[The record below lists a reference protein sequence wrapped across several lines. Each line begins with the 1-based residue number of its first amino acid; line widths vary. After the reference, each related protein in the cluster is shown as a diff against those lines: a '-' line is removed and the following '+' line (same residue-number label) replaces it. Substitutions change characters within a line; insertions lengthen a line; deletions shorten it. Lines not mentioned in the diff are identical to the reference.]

1 MIHTSR
7 LFRFGGDA
15 HNPVLTN
22 PELIELMHNPC
33 CGTENSGLVG
43 TGSINL
49 EFSVNSVF
57 VKPPFV
63 EHLEGELF
71 YLYLFVYLA
80 GTMHGSLAVPELA
93 ISYFHL

>member
-7 LFRFGGDA
+7 LYRFGVDA

-22 PELIELMHNPC
+22 PVLIELMHNPC
-33 CGTENSGLVG
+33 GGTDSSGLVG

-63 EHLEGELF
+63 EYPTVQEPVIYAQVKTPVF
-71 YLYLFVYLA
+71 FPDANYR
-80 GTMHGSLAVPELA
+80 
-93 ISYFHL
+93 

>member
-7 LFRFGGDA
+7 LYRFAVNA

-22 PELIELMHNPC
+22 PVLIELIHGIR
-33 CGTENSGLVG
+33 GTDSSGLVG

-57 VKPPFV
+57 VKPPFL
-63 EHLEGELF
+63 EHPS
-71 YLYLFVYLA
+71 V
-80 GTMHGSLAVPELA
+80 
-93 ISYFHL
+93 

>member
-1 MIHTSR
+1 MIHTLLR
-7 LFRFGGDA
+7 LYRFGVDA

-22 PELIELMHNPC
+22 PVLIELMHNPC
-33 CGTENSGLVG
+33 GGTDSSGLVG

-63 EHLEGELF
+63 EHPSEIPHE
-71 YLYLFVYLA
+71 
-80 GTMHGSLAVPELA
+80 
-93 ISYFHL
+93 

>member
-1 MIHTSR
+1 M
-7 LFRFGGDA
+7 DA

-22 PELIELMHNPC
+22 PLLIELMHNPC
-33 CGTENSGLVG
+33 DGTNSSGLVG

-63 EHLEGELF
+63 EYPSELLGAYNKSTTF
-71 YLYLFVYLA
+71 IKI
-80 GTMHGSLAVPELA
+80 TSLDNNM
-93 ISYFHL
+93 SYSIFI

>member
-7 LFRFGGDA
+7 LYRFGVDA
-15 HNPVLTN
+15 HKPVLTI
-22 PELIELMHNPC
+22 PLLIELMHNPC
-33 CGTENSGLVG
+33 GGTDSSGLVG

-63 EHLEGELF
+63 EHPSG
-71 YLYLFVYLA
+71 VSIA
-80 GTMHGSLAVPELA
+80 TNIP
-93 ISYFHL
+93 